1 MVPSIFLDNQLHRRA
16 LVVTVWTQATWGR
29 QIEVSGIEVSGV
41 ALDLVEVVDGSHGNG
56 RDPIG
61 VLSIATT
68 ANATVAEFSRG
79 KFPLGRGS

>member
-16 LVVTVWTQATWGR
+16 LVVTVWTQATWGC
-29 QIEVSGIEVSGV
+29 QIEVSEVV
-41 ALDLVEVVDGSHGNG
+41 LDLVEAVDGSGRNG

-79 KFPLGRGS
+79 KFPLGPGS